1 MHIESA
7 SAKNVF
13 RCRRTSRMLNLK
25 REANDRF
32 AEVASSA
39 LRTLVGKNKYNFSGT
54 EYDSLKQA
62 GQAHPGQLTF
72 GADRQGLRE
81 GLGGV
86 QQGSRANNS
95 SPELVSE
102 APRPVSGLHA

>member
-1 MHIESA
+1 
-7 SAKNVF
+7 
-13 RCRRTSRMLNLK
+13 MLNLK

-39 LRTLVGKNKYNFSGT
+39 LRTLVGKDKPNFSGT

-62 GQAHPGQLTF
+62 GRAHPGQLTF

-86 QQGSRANNS
+86 QQGIRANNS

>member
-7 SAKNVF
+7 SAKNIF

-39 LRTLVGKNKYNFSGT
+39 LRTLVGKDKHNFSGT
-54 EYDSLKQA
+54 EYDSRPA
-62 GQAHPGQLTF
+62 PF
-72 GADRQGLRE
+72 PDSMRE
-81 GLGGV
+81 PDTT
-86 QQGSRANNS
+86 STAS
-95 SPELVSE
+95 
-102 APRPVSGLHA
+102 AVSGPQLS